1 MAELILGGSRTKT
14 RKRQTITWWQN
25 VTSWK
30 DPGYI
35 EQLSLHMLRRELN
48 YFATQ
53 ELLGCSW
60 GAHHVLDTCI
70 LLDTL
75 KLLVEAAFWFWRC
88 PTQESNQSKRKFL
101 EENISWQ
108 SLYNGM
114 IQTGFR
120 TCMAPAFSHGYAG
133 LLVFL
138 LHTLPLHNTR
148 SNQKTAETDSLLRT

>member
-1 MAELILGGSRTKT
+1 MSTPLMMDSWYNLCQSAISDTLPQTNWWLNLFLGIKNKNKKTTNNHMMA
-14 RKRQTITWWQN
+14 N

-88 PTQESNQSKRKFL
+88 PTQESNQSERKLL

-108 SLYNGM
+108 SLYTVWFKLDFELAWH
-114 IQTGFR
+114 Q
-120 TCMAPAFSHGYAG
+120 
-133 LLVFL
+133 LLA
-138 LHTLPLHNTR
+138 TDTR
-148 SNQKTAETDSLLRT
+148 GC